1 MFTYYICLIYS
12 KLFFSYVLGCGDS
25 PIYDMCYLP
34 DPCPLPEKLKKRSLV
49 DKERLVY
56 APFSGVGGIVYD
68 KDAVYVE
75 LGGSHSHSKVCIST
89 QHYYFCHLIY
99 LHINLC

>member
-1 MFTYYICLIYS
+1 
-12 KLFFSYVLGCGDS
+12 
-25 PIYDMCYLP
+25 MCYLP

-75 LGGSHSHSKVCIST
+75 LGGSHSHSKVSC
-89 QHYYFCHLIY
+89 FCFYNINYNNIKCKIY
-99 LHINLC
+99 LDYE

>member
-1 MFTYYICLIYS
+1 
-12 KLFFSYVLGCGDS
+12 
-25 PIYDMCYLP
+25 MCYLP

-75 LGGSHSHSKVCIST
+75 LGGSHSHSKVCISIFIFFVIRK
-89 QHYYFCHLIY
+89 YFIK
-99 LHINLC
+99 IF

>member
-1 MFTYYICLIYS
+1 MYCNNMYTLITNRI
-12 KLFFSYVLGCGDS
+12 FLGCGDS
-25 PIYDMCYLP
+25 PIHDMCFLP

-75 LGGSHSHSKVCIST
+75 LGGSHSHSKVSCVILFLLLLFIK
-89 QHYYFCHLIY
+89 YNI
-99 LHINLC
+99 I

>member
-1 MFTYYICLIYS
+1 MYS
-12 KLFFSYVLGCGDS
+12 LFMSWYVLGCGDS

-75 LGGSHSHSKVCIST
+75 LGGSHSHSKVCNFQLT
-89 QHYYFCHLIY
+89 LLIFV
-99 LHINLC
+99 I